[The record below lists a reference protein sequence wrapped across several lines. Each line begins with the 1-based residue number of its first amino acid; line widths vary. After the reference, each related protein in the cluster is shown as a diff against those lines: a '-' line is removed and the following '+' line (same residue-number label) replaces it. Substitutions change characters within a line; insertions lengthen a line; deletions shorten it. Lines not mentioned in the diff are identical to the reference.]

1 MNSDQSE
8 PDPKRLK
15 RSKSFSPDGEGKVS
29 SSSESGA
36 QSSTSINVESDQSG
50 SSSSESEG
58 LLQSPD
64 REDEVSSSVSERRD
78 EHGAQVIPAGDGDLL
93 RIQRLAE
100 VYLLMREIALKH
112 ASDALYWSARAGDLS
127 QCESLLARGA
137 NVNHVEDVEYNDTPL
152 HTASLNGRT
161 SVVKLLI
168 DRGAEIE
175 AKDWIGCTPLHCAA
189 QEGHLATAR
198 LLVTRGAR
206 TATGAAIVQG
216 VMPIHTAATTNR
228 HQVLYKY

>member
-15 RSKSFSPDGEGKVS
+15 RSKLFFPDGEGKVS

-64 REDEVSSSVSERRD
+64 PEDEVSSSVSERRD
-78 EHGAQVIPAGDGDLL
+78 EPGAQVMPAGDGDLL
-93 RIQRLAE
+93 RIQRL
-100 VYLLMREIALKH
+100 REIALKH
-112 ASDALYWSARAGDLS
+112 ASDALYWSARDGDLS

-137 NVNHVEDVEYNDTPL
+137 NVNHVRGVYNDTLL
-152 HTASLNGRT
+152 HEASLHGRT
-161 SVVKLLI
+161 PVV
-168 DRGAEIE
+168 
-175 AKDWIGCTPLHCAA
+175 
-189 QEGHLATAR
+189 
-198 LLVTRGAR
+198 
-206 TATGAAIVQG
+206 
-216 VMPIHTAATTNR
+216 
-228 HQVLYKY
+228 